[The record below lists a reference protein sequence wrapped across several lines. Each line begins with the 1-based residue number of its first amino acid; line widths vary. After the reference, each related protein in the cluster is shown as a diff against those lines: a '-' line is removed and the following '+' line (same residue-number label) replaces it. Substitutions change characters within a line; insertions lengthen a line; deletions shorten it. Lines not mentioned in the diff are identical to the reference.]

1 MARWLLNALHAGL
14 GGTRKPGSSIIH
26 KAFQGQVQI
35 KTYKAAKADTDA
47 DIDVETQ
54 LTPFLYLTVD
64 VPPAPL
70 FRDALERNI
79 IPQVSR
85 AGRQ

>member
-1 MARWLLNALHAGL
+1 MCIRD
-14 GGTRKPGSSIIH
+14 SH

-54 LTPFLYLTVD
+54 MTPFLYLTVD

-85 AGRQ
+85 PVGQSVVSK

>member
-1 MARWLLNALHAGL
+1 
-14 GGTRKPGSSIIH
+14 
-26 KAFQGQVQI
+26 VQI

-79 IPQVSR
+79 IPQAR
-85 AGRQ
+85 